1 MVEKMEVKLNN
12 EVNMTVDG
20 EVNLV
25 KLTDITLELLDRA
38 LAIKDNYKKS
48 MVVGKDGII
57 LGVIIFE
64 EIIKE
69 INPSE
74 ISDGLLDVVRN
85 KIEAYMNSKGYFIDR
100 DINAG
105 LYASLMMMS
114 VYININMMNVDNV
127 FGISNN
133 KNKVRLREVK

>member
-1 MVEKMEVKLNN
+1 MEVKLNN

>member
-74 ISDGLLDVVRN
+74 ISDGLLDAVRN

-114 VYININMMNVDNV
+114 VYIDINMMNVDNV
-127 FGISNN
+127 FSISND

>member
-1 MVEKMEVKLNN
+1 MEVKLNN

-25 KLTDITLELLDRA
+25 KLTDITLELLDRT

-85 KIEAYMNSKGYFIDR
+85 KIEAYMNSRGYFIDR

-127 FGISNN
+127 FGISND